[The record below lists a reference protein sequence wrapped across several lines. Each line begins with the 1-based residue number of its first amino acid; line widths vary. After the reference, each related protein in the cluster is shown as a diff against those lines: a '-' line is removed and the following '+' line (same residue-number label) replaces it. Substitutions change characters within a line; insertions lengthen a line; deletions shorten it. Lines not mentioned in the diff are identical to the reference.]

1 MASESRLYTF
11 SPKTTADL
19 RKFRL
24 GTSRAKDPQAVIYQI
39 DKHTLEI
46 AQADNV
52 IYTNMQELADEL
64 PGHSPRYVLLSYPL
78 TLSSGRL
85 SVPYVMIYYLPV
97 TCNAE
102 LRMLYAGAKELMR
115 NTAEVGRVIEMADAE
130 DLEEIEEK
138 LGGEQ

>member
-11 SPKTTADL
+11 SPETKEKL

-39 DKHTLEI
+39 DKNTLEI
-46 AQADNV
+46 AQADGEV
-52 IYTNMQELADEL
+52 YTDIEALADEL
-64 PGHSPRYVLLSYPL
+64 PAHSPRYVLLSYPL
-78 TLSSGRL
+78 TLASGRV
-85 SVPYVMIYYLPV
+85 SVPYVLIYYLPV

-115 NTAEVGRVIEMADAE
+115 NTAEVGRVIEMQDVE
-130 DLEEIEEK
+130 DLETIEEK
-138 LGGEQ
+138 LGGEL